1 MRIRLTCA
9 AALVCVACV
18 KRVAPSAVEDRTV
31 VSGVP
36 TSFGSPADLPE
47 GVNITWDFGDGTPQ
61 VSGLAATHAFPRA
74 GAFTLTE
81 TVDQGGEK
89 QSVTAKVTVLRRA
102 VASAVPGDARAAL
115 IQEMPWHRMALHRE
129 TATRLGMRD
138 VFDDTARTLSDALG
152 FDATSEQAAADN
164 GFDPDEGLALYT
176 VPDDAE
182 ALVATVGTSDDA
194 KALAALKRLLAHAGG
209 TGRFSGGPFQLTE
222 SALDGAPVL
231 LGTGRGGEKVGAL
244 QRLGYLYVRLPGMTD
259 PTPALRG
266 ALKVQPNGGLF
277 ADGTF
282 QSAIRHVGS
291 GDMVF
296 FSRGTGD
303 SQGRLAATFG
313 PSAFTVID
321 RKDLLEMR
329 IFAQPRDLTGEK
341 LQKTFTPLKPP
352 PDLAAK
358 LPRGP
363 AAYLKLSGEPAAMW
377 RELLRMSSADADRT
391 KERVKDLT
399 GLDLEKDLLPSFTGN
414 VGVGVYLDSFALLD
428 ALLGEQVASLD
439 RSGILAVAELQPG
452 KAQPLASAIDSR
464 VRPERRVRI
473 ASGATVWKL
482 GDNGAEAAIQG
493 DFLYLSLGGEQSP
506 QGPPAPKEKAPP
518 PPRRGKGGKQKPPPP
533 APEPQQDLGRLGA
546 LLAKSGG
553 HTLGDDL
560 KADGVRGFDI
570 ATDQIAWLDVR
581 GLVRSIQAAAQEHGG
596 VLGAGTRLVAER
608 FGSVRD
614 VLLEARPAPDGVQAQ
629 LYVRFGGGG
638 RSGGRGSSQGH

>member
-1 MRIRLTCA
+1 
-9 AALVCVACV
+9 
-18 KRVAPSAVEDRTV
+18 
-31 VSGVP
+31 
-36 TSFGSPADLPE
+36 
-47 GVNITWDFGDGTPQ
+47 
-61 VSGLAATHAFPRA
+61 
-74 GAFTLTE
+74 
-81 TVDQGGEK
+81 
-89 QSVTAKVTVLRRA
+89 
-102 VASAVPGDARAAL
+102 
-115 IQEMPWHRMALHRE
+115 
-129 TATRLGMRD
+129 
-138 VFDDTARTLSDALG
+138 
-152 FDATSEQAAADN
+152 
-164 GFDPDEGLALYT
+164 
-176 VPDDAE
+176 
-182 ALVATVGTSDDA
+182 VGTSDDA

-209 TGRFSGGPFQLTE
+209 TGRFSGGPFQVTE
-222 SALDGAPVL
+222 SALDSAPVL

-277 ADGTF
+277 ADGMF

-377 RELLRMSSADADRT
+377 RELLRMSSADADRA

-428 ALLGEQVASLD
+428 AILGEQVASLD

-464 VRPERRVRI
+464 IRPERRVRI

-570 ATDQIAWLDVR
+570 PTDQIAWLDVR